1 MIINWDILKK
11 SVLGT
16 LNLRER
22 QMLERWLDESE
33 RHRDF
38 YETVRKHYAEPVGKL
53 EFSDGELDASW
64 QRFTQRA
71 KRKKR
76 PVDTTPRGGGLRGRS
91 RRNPRHLDAEP
102 PGIHDPGRTVGPA
115 HHGRNHAGDT
125 LRRRRGANPVKR
137 QGAGQRMA
145 EIRRRRGSTR
155 PGRGRR
161 QHSARPRTDPD
172 RDPQR
177 RRIPP
182 AAAGRND
189 GMAQRGNRDRL
200 SVGVRGRRPRRNSQR
215 RGFFS
220 TWRTILRN
228 PSRSPLRTGS
238 KSRCSEPV
246 ST

>member
-71 KRKKR
+71 KRKSGR
-76 PVDTTPRGGGLRGRS
+76 LTRLRAAAACAAAA

-115 HHGRNHAGDT
+115 HHG
-125 LRRRRGANPVKR
+125 
-137 QGAGQRMA
+137 
-145 EIRRRRGSTR
+145 
-155 PGRGRR
+155 
-161 QHSARPRTDPD
+161 
-172 RDPQR
+172 
-177 RRIPP
+177 
-182 AAAGRND
+182 
-189 GMAQRGNRDRL
+189 
-200 SVGVRGRRPRRNSQR
+200 
-215 RGFFS
+215 
-220 TWRTILRN
+220 
-228 PSRSPLRTGS
+228 
-238 KSRCSEPV
+238 
-246 ST
+246 